1 VPAWKGFGDRRL
13 TITHPL
19 GGCGIAATRDDGVVN
34 AEGQV
39 YDAGAEDPRAVHEGL
54 FVVDA
59 SVLPGAVVA
68 HPTMTIVAQAL
79 KTMKAGVGV
88 NGGP

>member
-1 VPAWKGFGDRRL
+1 
-13 TITHPL
+13 
-19 GGCGIAATRDDGVVN
+19 
-34 AEGQV
+34 
-39 YDAGAEDPRAVHEGL
+39 VHEGL

-68 HPTMTIVAQAL
+68 HPAMTIVAQAL
-79 KTMKAGVGV
+79 MTMKAGVGV